1 MAHIWVPCY
10 VALGQCCSTV
20 RDWKARQTP
29 PGFALGSFSRCS
41 RLRVEW
47 PPSCHSDG
55 FLPRGWV
62 LDSSLSI
69 TRLPGEA
76 ALETA
81 GWSCYTWTGELW
93 EARVFCSMGQKSRW
107 SWSSKRQIRT
117 KHMCRCRE
125 EERQHRV
132 SCRCFRL
139 GCNTCLAWLDSHP
152 WVLWGVLNPYH
163 KCQLFSHH
171 PPQMGFWPPTY
182 FNLLFLCHLRSQQGW
197 MWKHI
202 PWSL

>member
-1 MAHIWVPCY
+1 M
-10 VALGQCCSTV
+10 LL
-20 RDWKARQTP
+20 
-29 PGFALGSFSRCS
+29 LGSAALQSETERQGRH
-41 RLRVEW
+41 RLGLLWALFLVVPVSGLSGLLVAIVMVFCLEDGYLTQVCPLR
-47 PPSCHSDG
+47 G
-55 FLPRGWV
+55 FLGKLHWKLLV
-62 LDSSLSI
+62 
-69 TRLPGEA
+69 GA
-76 ALETA
+76 VN
-81 GWSCYTWTGELW
+81 TWTGELW